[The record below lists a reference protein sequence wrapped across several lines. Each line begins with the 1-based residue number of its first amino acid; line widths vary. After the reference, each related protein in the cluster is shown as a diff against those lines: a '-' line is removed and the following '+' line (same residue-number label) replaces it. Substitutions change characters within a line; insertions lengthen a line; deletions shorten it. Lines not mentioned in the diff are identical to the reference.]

1 MPAFGPNGIVNLN
14 PTSPKITYTLV
25 KDDGSIVTSST
36 DKTQIEAQK
45 ETLSKQLNSELHI
58 VENETRLI

>member
-14 PTSPKITYTLV
+14 SASPKITYTLV

-36 DKTQIEAQK
+36 DKAQIEAQK

-58 VENETRLI
+58 VEKETRLI